1 MKTKFGIV
9 GCGFLGNIVA
19 DAWKKGLLEDYEL
32 VGVTSRT
39 FASAEKTA
47 ASVGCAAC
55 ADVDAL
61 AFSDCAYL
69 ESKSL
74 TQIIS
79 TLDILRSELLMQ
91 QRFLT
96 AAVTSGTLGASVLN
110 KGALHCQNFSGAA
123 ISRVYVAQ
131 SSLKG
136 IGILIDPALINMR
149 NPAQNKFPKVNCFWI
164 HNFYVS
170 NINKLSELTPFYDLQ
185 INPDENQLSAYLD
198 YTLREYRK
206 ANIKSKRYG
215 RYYISLLINILSAA
229 SLRIPVSDEPFSSP
243 LLCRVYNVCRH
254 DAYFSQ
260 NAPGFSYI
268 FLYLLNRLYT
278 ENECSNFTKDFL
290 KKILSL
296 NIVNSYISDF
306 SKIPMGIMSQHALD
320 KLAEDYYLIIS
331 ADDTY

>member
-1 MKTKFGIV
+1 MGYIAYLDLLGTKD
-9 GCGFLGNIVA
+9 LSTHDA
-19 DAWKKGLLEDYEL
+19 DAYRDSIKVFSECLERSLAD
-32 VGVTSRT
+32 
-39 FASAEKTA
+39 
-47 ASVGCAAC
+47 GCEAY
-55 ADVDAL
+55 

-110 KGALHCQNFSGAA
+110 KGALHCKNFSGAA

>member
-1 MKTKFGIV
+1 MGYIAYLDLLGTKD
-9 GCGFLGNIVA
+9 LSTHDA
-19 DAWKKGLLEDYEL
+19 DAYRDSIKVFSECLERSLAD
-32 VGVTSRT
+32 
-39 FASAEKTA
+39 
-47 ASVGCAAC
+47 GCEAY
-55 ADVDAL
+55 

-215 RYYISLLINILSAA
+215 RYYISPRCVYLFLMNLFPPRFCAVSIMYVAMMHISVRTPPGLAISSFIYLTA
-229 SLRIPVSDEPFSSP
+229 SIQKT
-243 LLCRVYNVCRH
+243 NVATSRRT
-254 DAYFSQ
+254 F
-260 NAPGFSYI
+260 
-268 FLYLLNRLYT
+268 
-278 ENECSNFTKDFL
+278 
-290 KKILSL
+290 
-296 NIVNSYISDF
+296 
-306 SKIPMGIMSQHALD
+306 
-320 KLAEDYYLIIS
+320 
-331 ADDTY
+331 

>member
-1 MKTKFGIV
+1 
-9 GCGFLGNIVA
+9 
-19 DAWKKGLLEDYEL
+19 
-32 VGVTSRT
+32 
-39 FASAEKTA
+39 
-47 ASVGCAAC
+47 
-55 ADVDAL
+55 
-61 AFSDCAYL
+61 
-69 ESKSL
+69 
-74 TQIIS
+74 
-79 TLDILRSELLMQ
+79 MQ

-290 KKILSL
+290 KKVLSL

-306 SKIPMGIMSQHALD
+306 SKIPIGIMSQHALD